1 LDSRVIGMK
10 PFLNSAVKYFQLAFL
25 FVSVSSVGILMG
37 EKGLTQKYRL
47 EEKKESLSKENKI
60 LGMEIKALERKITL
74 LRSDQKT
81 IEKTAKKKL
90 GMCAPEETVYVFE
103 KRNQVS
109 ARSIGS
115 EPSPDTLEIAQ

>member
-1 LDSRVIGMK
+1 MK

-25 FVSVSSVGILMG
+25 FVSVSSIGVLMG

-60 LGMEIKALERKITL
+60 LGMELKALERKITL
-74 LRSDQKT
+74 LRSDRKT

-103 KRNQVS
+103 KRNPVS
-109 ARSIGS
+109 ACSIGS
-115 EPSPDTLEIAQ
+115 ELSSDTLEIAQ